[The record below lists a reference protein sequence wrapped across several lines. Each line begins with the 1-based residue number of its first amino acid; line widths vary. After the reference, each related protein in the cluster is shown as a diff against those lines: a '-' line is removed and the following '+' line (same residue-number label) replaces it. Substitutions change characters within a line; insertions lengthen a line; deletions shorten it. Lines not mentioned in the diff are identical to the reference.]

1 MADHIFE
8 RLGQDERAAAWC
20 SSEIESEC
28 ETGGD
33 EQRMLQLDGST
44 GEVQRPRGG
53 GQRRGRLK
61 KLSVFVNGH
70 KQKFSQGGARGVG
83 GKRKRGRPRKN
94 LEPSR
99 ILEKQENF
107 DLTQVMDLISD

>member
-1 MADHIFE
+1 MDDHILK
-8 RLGQDERAAAWC
+8 RLGQDDTAAARS
-20 SSEIESEC
+20 SSEIDSDC
-28 ETGGD
+28 

-44 GEVQRPRGG
+44 GDVQRPRGG

-83 GKRKRGRPRKN
+83 VKRKRGRPRKN

>member
-1 MADHIFE
+1 MADHIFK
-8 RLGQDERAAAWC
+8 RLGQDETSLWW
-20 SSEIESEC
+20 SSEIENDC
-28 ETGGD
+28 ETGIE

-83 GKRKRGRPRKN
+83 VKRKRGRPRKN